1 MLEPAEIAAGAACA
15 AALAGWVA
23 AINASRT
30 LARQRRDSRERSRPM
45 VAAELRDQPYA
56 SATQALVIRNLGPT
70 IARNVRI
77 TFDPEIPD
85 PVDPKQS
92 VTPFL
97 KRRYAAPIPVLTPG
111 MELDNIWFSGEP
123 SSSGWSNTEPMPD
136 TCTVRIAYD
145 APDGTRYDDEF
156 PIDVG
161 VIRDRTYVTSSGDPV
176 EIAKGIL
183 KTLKG
188 IESKL

>member
-1 MLEPAEIAAGAACA
+1 
-15 AALAGWVA
+15 
-23 AINASRT
+23 
-30 LARQRRDSRERSRPM
+30 
-45 VAAELRDQPYA
+45 
-56 SATQALVIRNLGPT
+56 
-70 IARNVRI
+70 
-77 TFDPEIPD
+77 
-85 PVDPKQS
+85 
-92 VTPFL
+92 
-97 KRRYAAPIPVLTPG
+97 
-111 MELDNIWFSGEP
+111 
-123 SSSGWSNTEPMPD
+123 MPD